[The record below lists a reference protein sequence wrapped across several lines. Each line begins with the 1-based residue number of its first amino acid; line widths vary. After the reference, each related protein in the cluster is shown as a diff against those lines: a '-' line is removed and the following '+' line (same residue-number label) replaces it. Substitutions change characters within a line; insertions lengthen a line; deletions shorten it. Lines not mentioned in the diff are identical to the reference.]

1 MMILNRQRRFV
12 GSSHVI
18 ALLPMLL
25 IVGLPLLR
33 AQEHVHEQHQH
44 GDHVMTP
51 EMFTELRVKVSLYR
65 EYSNAQIMESMERMG
80 PNFRVYLSDADVTG
94 DVGVLALGHGFES
107 TGNQEFQDAYATVAA
122 QQPAAVGLGMAMMTS
137 DHIQT
142 AVDELTAAG
151 AETIV
156 VIPNTTVKHGGL
168 TRQWGY
174 IFGFHDE
181 AAWMSV
187 PKVQTDAAI
196 IMAPTP
202 TSHRILSA
210 ILLDYANA
218 YSKEP
223 TSEVVAIVS
232 HGPSEE
238 EDNRKELAILEE
250 HASRIRA
257 NSAFADVRGFTL
269 QDDAPSA
276 VRLSNVGS
284 LRKWV
289 EDANADD
296 KRVIVLTTLLVEG
309 SVQGKIVRDLD
320 GLDYAFNKDGLMLH
334 PDYSDWV
341 LEVIDIPNDQG

>member
-1 MMILNRQRRFV
+1 MVIFNRQRRFV
-12 GSSHVI
+12 GRSHVI
-18 ALLPMLL
+18 VLLAILL
-25 IVGLPLLR
+25 VAGQQLLR
-33 AQEHVHEQHQH
+33 AQEHEHDQHQH
-44 GDHVMTP
+44 DDHTMTP
-51 EMFTELRVKVSLYR
+51 EMFTELRAKVSLYR
-65 EYSNAQIMESMERMG
+65 EYTDAQIMESMERMG

-94 DVGVLALGHGFES
+94 NVGVLALGHGFES
-107 TGNQEFQDAYATVAA
+107 TGNQEFQDAYAALAA
-122 QQPAAVGLGMAMMTS
+122 QQPTAVGLGMAMMTS
-137 DHIQT
+137 AHIQT

-156 VIPNTTVKHGGL
+156 VIPNTTVKYGGL

-174 IFGFHDE
+174 IFGLRDE

-187 PKVQTDAAI
+187 PKVQTDAAV

-202 TSHRILSA
+202 TTHPILSA

-223 TSEVVAIVS
+223 ASEVVAIVS

-250 HASRIRA
+250 HASRILA
-257 NSAFADVRGFTL
+257 NSDFAEVRGFTL

-276 VRLSNVGS
+276 VRQSNVGS
-284 LRKWV
+284 LRAWV
-289 EDANADD
+289 EDANAND

-309 SVQGKIVRDLD
+309 SVHAKIIRDLD
-320 GLDYAFNKDGLMLH
+320 GLDYAFNPDGLMLH
-334 PDYSDWV
+334 PDYNDWV
-341 LEVIDIPNDQG
+341 LEVIDVPENQG

>member
-1 MMILNRQRRFV
+1 MIILNRQRRFV
-12 GSSHVI
+12 GRSHAI
-18 ALLPMLL
+18 ALLAMLL
-25 IVGLPLLR
+25 VVGQSLLR
-33 AQEHVHEQHQH
+33 AQEHVHDQNQH

-65 EYSNAQIMESMERMG
+65 EYTDAQIMESMERMG

-156 VIPNTTVKHGGL
+156 VIPNTTVKYGGL

-202 TSHRILSA
+202 TSHPILSA

-223 TSEVVAIVS
+223 ASEVVAIVS

-238 EDNRKELAILEE
+238 EDNRKELAILQE
-250 HASRIRA
+250 HASRIQA

-284 LRKWV
+284 LREWV
-289 EDANADD
+289 EDATNNGQ
-296 KRVIVLTTLLVEG
+296 RVIVLTTLLVEG
-309 SVQGKIVRDLD
+309 SVQGKIARDLD

-334 PDYSDWV
+334 PDYNDWV
-341 LEVIDIPNDQG
+341 AEVIDIPNDQG